1 MMYYLPV
8 LFCLCIRL
16 LHPAPAHAQ
25 DSLPG
30 IASAIYATTHVVAH
44 RGAWKNTG
52 APQNSL
58 ASLKAAIA
66 MGCAASEFDIHM
78 TADSLLVI
86 NHDADY
92 GGIKVQENTYQKL
105 ASHRLTN
112 GEVLPLLKDFIA
124 TGMLQ
129 NTTKLVLEIK
139 PSTRGE
145 QWAMATTEKV
155 VQMVHTMQAQQW
167 CMYISFDY
175 EICRKIKALDPDAHV
190 QYLGGNKE
198 LPTLL
203 TDGISGF
210 DYHYSVLEKQPDLVQ
225 NAKAMGLSTN
235 AWTVNNEKTMEWL
248 IKKGIE
254 YITTDEPERLME
266 LIKKREQP

>member
-1 MMYYLPV
+1 M
-8 LFCLCIRL
+8 RL
-16 LHPAPAHAQ
+16 LHPAPAHTQ
-25 DSLPG
+25 DNLPG
-30 IASAIYATTHVVAH
+30 LASPSHPPTQVVAH

-66 MGCAASEFDIHM
+66 MGCAGSEFDVHM
-78 TADSLLVI
+78 TVDSLLVI

-92 GGIKVQENTYQKL
+92 GGIKVQENTYDTLAKHKL
-105 ASHRLTN
+105 SN
-112 GEVLPLLKDFIA
+112 GEALPLLKDFIA
-124 TGMLQ
+124 IGMQ
-129 NTTKLVLEIK
+129 QRATRLVLEIK
-139 PSTRGE
+139 PSTKGAE
-145 QWAMATTEKV
+145 WAMATTEKV
-155 VQMVHTMQAQQW
+155 VQLVHHMQAQQW

-175 EICRKIKALDPDAHV
+175 EICRKIKALDSDAHV
-190 QYLGGNKE
+190 QYLGGNKA

-210 DYHYSVLEKQPDLVQ
+210 DYHYSVLKKQPDLVQ

-248 IKKGIE
+248 VETGIE

-266 LIKKREQP
+266 LIKKRAQPQR